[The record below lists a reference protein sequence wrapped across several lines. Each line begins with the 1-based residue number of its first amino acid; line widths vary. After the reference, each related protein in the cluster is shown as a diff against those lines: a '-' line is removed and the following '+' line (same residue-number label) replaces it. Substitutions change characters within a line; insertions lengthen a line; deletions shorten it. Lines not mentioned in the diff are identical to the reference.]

1 MLNWFTFIT
10 SKMEE
15 FDEFALALLDQLSV
29 EINEEKDITKSLSKS
44 IQTLPTTIK
53 FKDIEV
59 LSSSIFPKLAD
70 KVTQFTGISVPPQ
83 TKLEFLD
90 LIELKQLKGKKV
102 FATKDSVE
110 FVNELFTAIAH
121 ENSDKIAQL
130 MKKDPV
136 KFLVYSTYAKSYISK
151 ISTTYGDYLDSTIFL
166 NKFVLSSYP
175 QIILQKQGEPYETKF
190 SYVNS
195 GYVGALKMT
204 ILEEQIHAIQGNLH
218 DINKKAVMEVNA
230 INEELAKII
239 LALDDVTVNKLSEY
253 LQLPPVPEE
262 FPIARRANLF
272 FMLNPDTFIV
282 GVLGPDVMT
291 FTKVTIDPKIS
302 EMLPQLLDIYQLWLK
317 PIQIHHAAFS
327 TMEGMA
333 EFAVQ
338 KILKDDKEFQDY
350 LVTFANT
357 DISSY
362 QVRKSMGMDFTS
374 TVFTKLG
381 KNTYQTLIDN
391 PPTTRELKNPETYLK
406 KS

>member
-1 MLNWFTFIT
+1 
-10 SKMEE
+10 MEE
-15 FDEFALALLDQLSV
+15 FEEFALALLDQLSV
-29 EINEEKDITKSLSKS
+29 EINEEKEITKSLSKAV
-44 IQTLPTTIK
+44 QALPATIK
-53 FKDIEV
+53 FEDIKV
-59 LSSSIFPKLAD
+59 LSKTIFPKMAE
-70 KVTQFTGISVPPQ
+70 KVAQFTGIFVPPE

-102 FATKDSVE
+102 FATEDSVK
-110 FVNELFTAIAH
+110 FVSDLFTAIAH
-121 ENSDKIAQL
+121 EKSDKIAQL
-130 MKKDPV
+130 MKNDPV

-175 QIILQKQGEPYETKF
+175 QIILQKQGESYETKF
-190 SYVNS
+190 AYVNS
-195 GYVGALKMT
+195 GYIGALKMT
-204 ILEEQIHAIQGNLH
+204 ILEEQVHAIQGTLH
-218 DINKKAVMEVNA
+218 EINKKAVIEVNT

-239 LALDDVTVNKLSEY
+239 LALDDATANKLSDY
-253 LQLPPVPEE
+253 LKLPPVPEE
-262 FPIARRANLF
+262 FPIAKRANLF

-282 GVLGPDVMT
+282 GVLGPNVMT

-302 EMLPQLLDIYQLWLK
+302 EMLPQLLDIYQRWLK

-338 KILKDDKEFQDY
+338 NILKDDKEFQDY

-374 TVFTKLG
+374 AVFAKLG

-391 PPTTRELKNPETYLK
+391 PPTTRELKNPELYLK
-406 KS
+406 RI

>member
-1 MLNWFTFIT
+1 V
-10 SKMEE
+10 EE
-15 FDEFALALLDQLSV
+15 FEEFALALLDQLSI
-29 EINEEKDITKSLSKS
+29 EINEEKEITKSLSNAV
-44 IQTLPTTIK
+44 QALPTTIK
-53 FKDIEV
+53 FEDIQV
-59 LSSSIFPKLAD
+59 LSNTIFPEMVE
-70 KVTQFTGISVPPQ
+70 KVAQFTGISVPPE

-90 LIELKQLKGKKV
+90 LIELKKLKGRKV
-102 FATKDSVE
+102 FATKESVE
-110 FVNELFTAIAH
+110 FVNELFTAIAL
-121 ENSDKIAQL
+121 EKSDRIAQL
-130 MKKDPV
+130 MKNDPE

-151 ISTTYGDYLDSTIFL
+151 ISTTYGDYLDNTIFL

-175 QIILQKQGEPYETKF
+175 QIILQKQGEPYEPKF
-190 SYVNS
+190 ENVNS
-195 GYVGALKMT
+195 GYIGALKMT
-204 ILEEQIHAIQGNLH
+204 ILEEQIHAIQSNLH
-218 DINKKAVMEVNA
+218 EINKRAVIEVNS

-239 LALDDVTVNKLSEY
+239 LALDDSTVNKLSDY
-253 LQLPPVPEE
+253 LQLPQVPEE

-302 EMLPQLLDIYQLWLK
+302 DMLPQLLDIYQRWLK

-338 KILKDDKEFQDY
+338 NILKDDKEFQDY

-374 TVFTKLG
+374 IVFSKLG
-381 KNTYQTLIDN
+381 KNTYQTLIEN
-391 PPTTRELKNPETYLK
+391 PPTTRELKNPESYLK
-406 KS
+406 RI

>member
-1 MLNWFTFIT
+1 V
-10 SKMEE
+10 EE

-29 EINEEKDITKSLSKS
+29 EINEEKDITKFLSKAT
-44 IQTLPTTIK
+44 QALPTTIK
-53 FKDIEV
+53 FEDIGV
-59 LSSSIFPKLAD
+59 LSRNIFPKLAE
-70 KVTQFTGISVPPQ
+70 KVFQFTGISVPSE

-102 FATKDSVE
+102 FPTKDSVG

-121 ENSDKIAQL
+121 ENSDKMAQL

-175 QIILQKQGEPYETKF
+175 QIILQKQGEPYEAKF
-190 SYVNS
+190 EYVNS

-204 ILEEQIHAIQGNLH
+204 ILEEQIHAIQGNLQ

-239 LALDDVTVNKLSEY
+239 LSLDDSTVNNLSEY

-302 EMLPQLLDIYQLWLK
+302 EMLPQLLDIYQRWLK

-338 KILKDDKEFQDY
+338 NILKDNKEFQDY
-350 LVTFANT
+350 LVSFANT

-374 TVFTKLG
+374 IVFSKIG
-381 KNTYQTLIDN
+381 KDTYRTLIDN

-406 KS
+406 RL